1 MRCFDG
7 NGISQRCLFLD
18 FIFFFSV
25 IVLVEFVSGDG
36 QTEFYIFAE
45 IIHAKTKDD
54 EKLS

>member
-36 QTEFYIFAE
+36 RAEFYIFAE